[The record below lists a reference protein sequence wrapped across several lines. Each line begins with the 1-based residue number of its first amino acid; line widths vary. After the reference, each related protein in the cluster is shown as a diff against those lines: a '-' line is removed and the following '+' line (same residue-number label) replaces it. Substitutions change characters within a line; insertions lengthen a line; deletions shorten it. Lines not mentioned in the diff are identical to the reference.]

1 MITRESK
8 IKSLMKELKSLV
20 NGNISEYTTSNS
32 LGRSSKKIVLEYDV
46 KEKE

>member
-8 IKSLMKELKSLV
+8 IKSLIKELQSLV
-20 NGNISEYTTSNS
+20 KGNISEYITSNS
-32 LGRSSKKIVLEYDV
+32 VGRSSKKIVLEYDV